1 MNLVRV
7 GKIVVN
13 FDHVT
18 DILQGEAA
26 GPNPE
31 SLIVCFANDR
41 KHTFTG
47 DDAEGLKAFL
57 DRTVKTAAKPLKDF
71 EIH

>member
-7 GKIVVN
+7 GKIIVN

-18 DILQGEAA
+18 DILQGEAT

-31 SLIVCFANDR
+31 SLIVYFANDR

-57 DRTVKTAAKPLKDF
+57 DRTAKNAAKPLKDF

>member
-7 GKIVVN
+7 GKIFVN
-13 FDHVT
+13 FDLVT
-18 DILQGEAA
+18 DVLQGEGA

-31 SLIVCFANDR
+31 SLIVHFANDR
-41 KHTFTG
+41 HHTFTG
-47 DDAEGLKAFL
+47 DDAEGLRAFL
-57 DRTVKTAAKPLKDF
+57 DRTAKNATKPLKDF